1 MSELFN
7 KKEYLKNLI
16 KRMNNEKNNESLRK
30 DLKNAISELSAEDI
44 ARVEQELI
52 ENGDMTIEDIQPL
65 CNVHLDMFK
74 DYINKEKIEV
84 EEDHPIAILM
94 KEHEKML
101 KNAEKIKDVVTEIR
115 DLKEMKDKF
124 PKLIE
129 FASLVEEFM
138 NTEIY
143 FQKEEN
149 VLFPYV
155 EKYGIE
161 KPPAVMWKEHDSI
174 REIRKEI
181 KNIVEKRDIEKIN
194 RDLYVL
200 TLNLNEIIA
209 NHIFKEHSV
218 LFPTALKLLSEKDW
232 EEVKAEFDDV
242 GYGYYKPEFIHK
254 KEAEEVSMKNN
265 EIKFPT
271 GNLSIEEITKIFNNI
286 PVDITF
292 VDKNDEVKYFSEN
305 SERVFVRSKAIIGRN
320 VENCHPQK
328 SVEIVKK
335 ILDDFKSGKR
345 DHADFWLEIGDKFV
359 YIKYIAVRN
368 NDGEYMGVLETMQ
381 NISPYRKLEG
391 EKRIYDEK

>member
-84 EEDHPIAILM
+84 DEDHPISILM
-94 KEHEKML
+94 KEHDEMM
-101 KNAEKIKDVVTEIR
+101 KNAEKIKAVVTEIR

-200 TLNLNEIIA
+200 ALNLNEIIA

-232 EEVKAEFDDV
+232 EEVRTEFDDV
-242 GYGYYKPEFIHK
+242 GYGYYKPELIRK
-254 KEAEEVSMKNN
+254 KEMEEVSMKNN

-271 GNLSIEEITKIFNNI
+271 GNLSIDELTKIFNNI